1 VDFWDLTKLI
11 FRRWPIALPLLVV
24 TIVATGFTAAV
35 SKPDY
40 VMTAYVQLVPPS
52 VTPDSTGAVAD
63 NAGNITQR
71 NPWYA
76 LGLGTLGQASI
87 YATQDQKFLDELY
100 AGGHSINFSLTMGY
114 PDPTVITVQVVAT
127 TRQETITT
135 TQLVIKWFQAK
146 AQSLQK
152 QRGVHDQDL
161 ITTQRLDQ
169 GENLKVSGGN
179 VKRAIIA
186 VAVVGLL
193 LTIGVTILYDA
204 IVRRRAR
211 RREQLEKANPL
222 AVEIA
227 LARNTSAGNAP
238 NGKELPELPVART
251 EPPAA
256 SRTELIP
263 RIRTDD
269 PGVSPLTTAVIDV
282 GRREVASK
290 PNRMLLAGTY
300 RSINAAAEPDS
311 VSDDGAP
318 EDAAGAPKV
327 DTDGPVAPAPADVRI
342 VLQPE
347 WMAGENGGKRR

>member
-1 VDFWDLTKLI
+1 MDFWDLTKLI

-24 TIVATGFTAAV
+24 SIIATGFTAAV

-127 TRQETITT
+127 TRQEAITT

-152 QRGVHDQDL
+152 QRGVHDQDM

-204 IVRRRAR
+204 VVRRRAR

-227 LARNTSAGNAP
+227 LARSASAGNAP
-238 NGKELPELPVART
+238 NGKELPELPVAHT
-251 EPPAA
+251 EPAPG

-263 RIRTDD
+263 RIRTD
-269 PGVSPLTTAVIDV
+269 PAVSPLTTAVIDV
-282 GRREVASK
+282 GRKDIGSK
-290 PNRMLLAGTY
+290 PNQMLLAGTY
-300 RSINAAAEPDS
+300 RSINAAAEPDGEPEGQA
-311 VSDDGAP
+311 DAP
-318 EDAAGAPKV
+318 NA
-327 DTDGPVAPAPADVRI
+327 DTNSPVAPAPADVRI

-347 WMAGENGGKRR
+347 WMAGENGGKRH